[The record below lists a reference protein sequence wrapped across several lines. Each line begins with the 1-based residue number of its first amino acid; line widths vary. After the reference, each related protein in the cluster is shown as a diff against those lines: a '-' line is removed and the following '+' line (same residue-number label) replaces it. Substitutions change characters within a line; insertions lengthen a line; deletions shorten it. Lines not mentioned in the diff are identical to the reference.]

1 MKAAV
6 CWEAGK
12 PLVVEDVVLDAPKT
26 GEVRVR
32 IGAVAICHSD
42 VHLVR
47 GDWTGWSST
56 PPPVVAGHEAAGVV
70 ERGRPRGH
78 ARPPGRPRR
87 RLAPPHLRR
96 LRPLPHRRGLSLR
109 GALRPHDGAPPP
121 RAHAVRPSTRASAS
135 PASPRPWWSTSR
147 SSCRSGRPRAR
158 PGVPP
163 GLRRHHGRRRGPQHR
178 PAHAGQQRRGHRRG
192 RRRRERDPGRRAR
205 GRRAHRRRG
214 RRRAEAAHR
223 AALRG
228 HARRGRP
235 RRRRAAGSCAS

>member
-12 PLVVEDVVLDAPKT
+12 PLVVEDVVLDPPKT

-70 ERGRPRGH
+70 DGRRPGVTRVRPGDRVVVSLLRTCGACVPCLTGAAYLCEGRFALLTEHRLHARSGQALNLGHPRGRVRRGH
-78 ARPPGRPRR
+78 RRRPVPAGAGAGRPP
-87 RLAPPHLRR
+87 
-96 LRPLPHRRGLSLR
+96 
-109 GALRPHDGAPPP
+109 
-121 RAHAVRPSTRASAS
+121 
-135 PASPRPWWSTSR
+135 
-147 SSCRSGRPRAR
+147 AR

-163 GLRRHHGRRRGPQHR
+163 GLRRHHGRGRRPQHR
-178 PAHAGQQRRGHRRG
+178 PARARQQRRRHRRG
-192 RRRRERDPGRRAR
+192 RRRPQRDPGRRAR
-205 GRRAHRRRG
+205 GRLAHRRRG
-214 RRRAEAAHR
+214 HRPREAARRADV
-223 AALRG
+223 RG
-228 HARRGRP
+228 DA
-235 RRRRAAGSCAS
+235 RRRRAPGRPAARWCGS